1 VPSHKVDP
9 SFQLVIPASFLALH
23 TPLCHRKRGTMAAA
37 ANAVNGLDKPG
48 AARERE
54 MLEVQH
60 ANGAAGDGVSP
71 QHIRFGNTTY
81 QRISGSL
88 LEGTD
93 DEELDERPMGP
104 TETFWWFLSW
114 MLPGMGMFLEAYY
127 IFSIGNIKPLL
138 KAEYPDCYKEFKT
151 CGKTLT
157 QIPEYI
163 QIVGIICGMI
173 TIGYLGDR
181 IGRKWGSVCTVSLM
195 CVGAV
200 LLTVQN
206 GTSDK
211 GQVIFYIIAQFI
223 FGYGVGGEYPMAAG
237 SAAERAET
245 GGKRA
250 ARFRG
255 RAVVLTFSMQGVG
268 NFVNT
273 GILLILLCVFN
284 VTTVAEQ
291 KAKPNSLG
299 GVWRTAFGL
308 GLIPI
313 VFMIFYRVVY
323 LKESKMWSR
332 PTAGQKA
339 KDISYLVSNY
349 WGRLLSTC
357 GCWFFWDFGF
367 YGNKVFQSEFIKIL
381 SPTAGITTTLAWT
394 LLNSGVALVGYYFS
408 AALVDNIYW
417 GRVRLQLIG
426 FTMVSILFFIS
437 AGKYHTLTQD
447 NYIGLFQFIYF
458 FSSFWGQFGPNCTT
472 FLLAG
477 ELYPTDVRTTAHGAS
492 AGIAKLG
499 ALWAS
504 VWFNYLAS
512 RERFWLAASLN
523 SVGIVLTLLFT
534 PEPLRVPLLE
544 LDRRYAYHTAGKV
557 YHGEAINPRN
567 LSFVERLT
575 GIGKNYNKQLDR
587 EDLYDDNYAEATA
600 KQTNVSKV

>member
-1 VPSHKVDP
+1 MKPV
-9 SFQLVIPASFLALH
+9 
-23 TPLCHRKRGTMAAA
+23 AAA
-37 ANAVNGLDKPG
+37 TNGLT
-48 AARERE
+48 
-54 MLEVQH
+54 
-60 ANGAAGDGVSP
+60 ANGNQREANLMEVSAKDP
-71 QHIRFGNTTY
+71 EAMSQQTDPRRIKFGNTTY

-93 DEELDERPMGP
+93 DEERDARPMGIK
-104 TETFWWFLSW
+104 ETLWWFASW
-114 MLPGMGMFLEAYY
+114 MIPGMGMFLEAYY

-138 KAEYPDCYKEFKT
+138 KAEYPSCYKDFKT

-173 TIGYLGDR
+173 TIGYLGDK

-195 CVGAV
+195 CVGAI

-206 GTSDK
+206 APTDR
-211 GQVIFYIIAQFI
+211 GQVIFYIVAQFV

-245 GGKRA
+245 GGKEA
-250 ARFRG
+250 ARHRG

-268 NFVNT
+268 NFLNT
-273 GILLILLCVFN
+273 GILLILLCIFD
-284 VTTVAEQ
+284 VTTVANQ
-291 KAKPNSLG
+291 KAHPNRLG
-299 GVWRTAFGL
+299 GVWRTAFGI

-313 VFMIFYRVVY
+313 IAIIFYRVVY
-323 LKESKMWSR
+323 LRESKMWTR
-332 PTAGQKA
+332 AKAGQKA
-339 KDISYLVSNY
+339 KDMAYLARFY

-394 LLNSGVALVGYYFS
+394 LLNSGVALIGYYFS

-417 GRVRLQLIG
+417 GRVRIQLLG

-437 AGKYHTLTQD
+437 AAKYPTLIKP
-447 NYIGLFQFIYF
+447 NNIGVFQFIYF

-477 ELYPTDVRTTAHGAS
+477 ELYPTDVRTTAHGTS
-492 AGIAKLG
+492 AGVAKLG

-504 VWFNYLAS
+504 VWFNYLGS
-512 RERFWLAASLN
+512 RKRFWYAASLN
-523 SVGIVLTLLFT
+523 TAGILLTLLFT

-567 LSFVERLT
+567 LSTVERLMGT
-575 GIGKNYNKQLDR
+575 GRNYNKQLDR
-587 EDLYDDNYAEATA
+587 EDLYDDNYAEATEA
-600 KQTNVSKV
+600 GFKAYNKVSTTGAV